1 MQPSR
6 HSIQSRG
13 RLLDLSEP
21 IVMGILNATPDSFHA
36 QSRTGDSMADALA
49 MAERMVQEG
58 ASILDVGGQSTR
70 PGSIRISAKEEIQR
84 TQPII
89 EAIRRAYPNIWIS
102 IDTYYGDVAKAAADA
117 GVDLINDVSAG
128 SMDPTMLDVV
138 CSLRLPYVLKH
149 MQGNPDT
156 MQDRPA
162 YAHVTAEVFAF
173 LQHHIRLL
181 RDRGLHDILV
191 DVGFGFGKL
200 PEHNWTLLRELEVFQ
215 ALQCPILLGVSRK
228 KSIQLATHTTA
239 EDALPGTIA
248 AQMVGL
254 LNGAHILRVHDV
266 KPAVDCIRIFQ
277 AIQQK
282 GARI

>member
-13 RLLDLSEP
+13 RILDLSEP

-36 QSRTGDSMADALA
+36 DSRTGDSMADALA
-49 MAERMVQEG
+49 KAERMVQEG

-89 EAIRRAYPNIWIS
+89 EAIRRAYPDIWIS

-138 CSLRLPYVLKH
+138 CSLRLPYVLMH

-156 MQDRPA
+156 MQVRPA
-162 YAHVTAEVFAF
+162 YAHVTAEVFTF

-228 KSIQLATHTTA
+228 KSIQLATQTTA

-248 AQMVGL
+248 AQMAGL
-254 LNGAHILRVHDV
+254 LNGAQILRVHDV
-266 KPAVDCIRIFQ
+266 KPAVDCIRILH

-282 GARI
+282 GAHE